1 MADGRIFFSG
11 GRMDDPMVTD
21 PFIFDIRKDPV
32 LGVPVPDL
40 LDPVR
45 RNQSASVLL
54 PPAQDERVLVA
65 GGGPVGKQDQTH
77 ATDKASVVD
86 LKAAQPAYVAAA
98 PMGLPRMHLNLVLLP
113 DRTVFASG
121 GSLKQESAPLSR
133 LQAELY
139 DPATDAWRLMA
150 TAQVPRLYHSTALLL
165 PDGRV
170 VAAGSNPEGG
180 HSVAWGRPPDPD
192 EELRLEIF
200 SPPYLFPRSQAGDR
214 SCA

>member
-1 MADGRIFFSG
+1 
-11 GRMDDPMVTD
+11 MVTD

-40 LDPVR
+40 LDPVPTEPIGECPF
-45 RNQSASVLL
+45 A
-54 PPAQDERVLVA
+54 AGQDERVLVA

-86 LKAAQPAYVAAA
+86 LGPLSRPMWTAA

-139 DPATDAWRLMA
+139 DPATAAWRLMA

-200 SPPYLFPRSQAGDR
+200 SPPYLFAVPGR
-214 SCA
+214 